1 MMMMSKQLEI
11 LYGGVERVGHSPPG
25 RKFGENRRLGRW
37 DWSEGMLKKCQS
49 MSERVG
55 PLKMIIGA
63 SAHETQCGMEL
74 CKHM

>member
-1 MMMMSKQLEI
+1 MMSKQLEI

-25 RKFGENRRLGRW
+25 RKLGENRRLGHW

-55 PLKMIIGA
+55 PLKMRIGA
-63 SAHETQCGMEL
+63 SAHETRCGMEL